1 MTKHVIDRRNP
12 ESLMIHNVDP
22 TVDDSLFATLDK
34 NTFRKILL
42 WGKKLGVADLA
53 FQADMPVIA
62 KIDNMLYPITKV
74 ELSPGIIKQIINMRR
89 PLAVH
94 FFSASLLI
102 IYI

>member
-53 FQADMPVIA
+53 
-62 KIDNMLYPITKV
+62 
-74 ELSPGIIKQIINMRR
+74 
-89 PLAVH
+89 
-94 FFSASLLI
+94 
-102 IYI
+102 